1 MNSFLMVLILK
12 TMPRIDANKYED
24 GKIPVK
30 PRDDWR
36 NDIFNWIIGFA
47 ASLVSFIVLKFIPYV
62 GVLFFMG
69 GFIGMIMTL
78 MYLLRAIVVYRHY
91 DDLFTKENIDKLI
104 K

>member
-1 MNSFLMVLILK
+1 
-12 TMPRIDANKYED
+12 MPRIDAKDYDE
-24 GKIPVK
+24 GKIIIK

-47 ASLVSFIVLKFIPYV
+47 ASLVSFIVLKYIPYV

-69 GFIGMIMTL
+69 GFLGMVMSA
-78 MYLLRAIVVYRHY
+78 MYLFRAIVVYRHY
-91 DDLFTKENIDKLI
+91 DDLFTEENINKLV